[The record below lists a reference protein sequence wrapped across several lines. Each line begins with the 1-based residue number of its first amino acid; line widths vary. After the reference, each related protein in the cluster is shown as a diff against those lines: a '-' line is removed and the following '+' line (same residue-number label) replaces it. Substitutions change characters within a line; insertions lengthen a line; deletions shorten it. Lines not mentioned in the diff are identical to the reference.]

1 MDMAEVNNKLRTFI
15 CTELLND
22 PDYPLRDDEPIIT
35 SGMIDSFS
43 LAQIGVFAE
52 IQFQVYIPDAEL
64 TVDAMDTL
72 NQIAE
77 RIEKELPHGA

>member
-1 MDMAEVNNKLRTFI
+1 MEIVEIKDKLRTFI
-15 CTELLND
+15 CAELLNN

-35 SGMIDSFS
+35 SGLMDSFS

-52 IQFQVYIPDAEL
+52 IEFNVYIPDTDL

-72 NQIAE
+72 DQMAGQIA
-77 RIEKELPHGA
+77 KELGT